1 LRFPT
6 GTLQFD
12 CSACGFYEVTTGA
25 IDQLRLD
32 EHAKAAVLAEIR
44 RQLDSGVERP
54 QINLELIKQ
63 LKGR

>member
-6 GTLQFD
+6 GTLQLD
-12 CSACGFYEVTTGA
+12 CPSCGFYEVTTGA
-25 IDQLRLD
+25 IDQLRVD
-32 EHAKAAVLAEIR
+32 EHAKAAALAEIR

-54 QINLELIKQ
+54 QINLETIKG